1 MQPIPKRQ
9 QQIVVAGAVVL
20 DGQGNVLLTR
30 RNQPDLP
37 GAHGRWEMPAGKVEF
52 GELPHETAAREVLEE
67 TGYAV
72 RVDPRRSSVKAMI
85 WESDTKETHTILLAF
100 RAEVVGGERT
110 VQGGKVADVRWWPV
124 SALPLDNILPLDD
137 EMILALADEQD
148 PLLAQP
154 LVEVEHQ
161 IVRQ

>member
-1 MQPIPKRQ
+1 MQEKAQ
-9 QQIVVAGAVVL
+9 QQIVVAGAVVF

-37 GAHGRWEMPAGKVEF
+37 GAHGRWELPAGKVEF
-52 GELPHETAAREVLEE
+52 GELPHDTAAREVLEE
-67 TGYAV
+67 TGYQV
-72 RVDPRRSSVKAMI
+72 RIDPRRSSVKAMI
-85 WESDTKETHTILLAF
+85 WEADAKDTHTILLAF
-100 RAEVVGGERT
+100 RAALVGGERK

-148 PLLAQP
+148 ALLAQP
-154 LVEVEHQ
+154 LVEIEHQ
-161 IVRQ
+161 IIRQ